1 MKFKS
6 ILFFLSL
13 FVGSKEEKKKKEKK
27 KIQATERRDS
37 YMDESD
43 AKKHEITSINSLGD
57 WTIFV
62 DYNFSFCTD
71 VCSIFF

>member
-13 FVGSKEEKKKKEKK
+13 FVGSKEKKKKEKK

-57 WTIFV
+57 
-62 DYNFSFCTD
+62 
-71 VCSIFF
+71 